1 MGRPHQRRRSGF
13 TLVELL
19 VVIAIIATLI
29 AILLP
34 AVQGAREAARRLQC
48 QNNLKQIGL
57 ACLNFAEARKTYPP
71 GVNVPVSTVSGAVYP
86 SNALVT
92 GGKVGQP
99 PFKNQYG
106 SWLQYILP
114 FAEQQSLFA
123 RFNLNK
129 RDYDNCNS
137 AAAPG
142 GQIVS
147 TYLCPSDYL
156 PKQVM
161 TYASGGTTYYF
172 GVNSYFGN
180 GGSRSW
186 DVALGSFDGVFQLNS
201 STKPKNMSDGTTK
214 TILAGERHSFD
225 PLFQKSSSNKTEE
238 LPNRRGWSWANYNA
252 GQDVLNGGAV
262 PINYRLTAASWPG
275 QPAAN
280 DRLNAFGS
288 AHSGGCYMVFCDS
301 SVRFLT
307 LESTSDQPTLVL
319 YLRPNDG
326 NVINN
331 PQ

>member
-1 MGRPHQRRRSGF
+1 MRRTHHLGQAGF

-71 GVNVPVSTVSGAVYP
+71 GVNVPVSTASGAVYP
-86 SNALVT
+86 TNALVT
-92 GGKVGQP
+92 SGKVGQP

-114 FAEQQSLFA
+114 FAELQPLYSKFDLS
-123 RFNLNK
+123 K

-142 GQIVS
+142 AQIVS
-147 TYLCPSDYL
+147 TYLCPSDYV
-156 PKQVM
+156 PSQVM
-161 TYASGGTTYYF
+161 TYASGGATYYF

-186 DVALGSFDGVFQLNS
+186 DVAVGSFDGVFSLNS

-214 TILAGERHSFD
+214 TILAGERHSLD
-225 PLFQKSSSNKTEE
+225 PAT
-238 LPNRRGWSWANYNA
+238 
-252 GQDVLNGGAV
+252 
-262 PINYRLTAASWPG
+262 
-275 QPAAN
+275 
-280 DRLNAFGS
+280 
-288 AHSGGCYMVFCDS
+288 
-301 SVRFLT
+301 
-307 LESTSDQPTLVL
+307 
-319 YLRPNDG
+319 
-326 NVINN
+326 
-331 PQ
+331 